1 MPECLIVSL
10 NSSIAI
16 LLYALQTILTIM
28 RQGFAL
34 QCFHISGITITGLE
48 TPLIVGQS
56 ATISCMTNIA
66 VNFIE
71 WRNESS
77 QLIMSDAGD
86 LMELQYTIDLVTD
99 DLQGQEFTCIAIAA
113 DTTTYNETV
122 IIQVQGITIIL

>member
-1 MPECLIVSL
+1 MPECLVVSL
-10 NSSIAI
+10 NIS
-16 LLYALQTILTIM
+16 LYCYTLHAILTIM

-48 TPLIVGQS
+48 TPLVVGQS
-56 ATISCMTNIA
+56 AATISCMTNIA
-66 VNFIE
+66 VNSIE

-99 DLQGQEFTCIAIAA
+99 DLQGQEFTCIAIAGN
-113 DTTTYNETV
+113 TVYNETV
-122 IIQVQGITIIL
+122 IIQVQGM